1 MESDLLKKGVMDAMY
16 TFKLRHVVLMK
27 KALDDELGRI
37 SSDDAERM
45 DEIITQIQ
53 LLQAAKDEFSKKLN
67 YN

>member
-1 MESDLLKKGVMDAMY
+1 
-16 TFKLRHVVLMK
+16 MK

-37 SSDDAERM
+37 SSDEAERM
-45 DEIITQIQ
+45 DEIISQIQ